1 MPSYRTTY
9 RYLQYLIAKRYIDF
23 SSSVVYSNEREIR
36 RGIESLVLNAI
47 KNQLY
52 VREHINA
59 AAVLKVLLNR
69 EKMWRTKVKQGES
82 DYERLTP

>member
-69 EKMWRTKVKQGES
+69 EKMWRTKVKQGAE
-82 DYERLTP
+82 